1 MTEEANDRPPARNKD
16 VPRDLEPYFIVLLF
30 KGERW
35 NDPTQAEDLG
45 LRHLAYLRREIEAGR
60 CQLAGPITDDGPLV
74 GITILSAA
82 NAAEAV
88 AIANQ
93 DPGVVAGRLRVEV
106 HPSFLPS
113 LKDLKISYA
122 G

>member
-16 VPRDLEPYFIVLLF
+16 VPRNLEPYFLVLLL

-74 GITILSAA
+74 GITSLSAA
-82 NAAEAV
+82 NAAAALAV
-88 AIANQ
+88 ANQ